1 MYLFFFVQAGK
12 AGNLSS
18 AVNLRV
24 SVAALEA
31 FLPQYQL
38 GGEWEGI
45 YASHG
50 KETVSIRCE
59 IYNVG
64 VCVCARAHVS
74 IRYEGSTRVAAKMTG
89 DNHVPKGEG
98 PHLMYL
104 LFLFLFSGTRARRW
118 WR

>member
-59 IYNVG
+59 MC
-64 VCVCARAHVS
+64 VCVCVCIIYVCVCVCVYIYMCVCV
-74 IRYEGSTRVAAKMTG
+74 IRYIM
-89 DNHVPKGEG
+89 
-98 PHLMYL
+98 
-104 LFLFLFSGTRARRW
+104 
-118 WR
+118 